1 MVIRGRQILPGGNA
15 PGAAILTP
23 PELFRKLDEEFH
35 FDGGPGLPFD
45 PCPYPRPD
53 GFDGTV
59 VPWGRASYVN
69 PPFGKPGFTKWVRK
83 ALAERDRG
91 NTVVLT
97 MPVYGWIAR
106 LLEARVETRV
116 RRDWWWETPDGER
129 RKPSQPLVVWVVRP
143 KPDVSGK
150 GGGSPP

>member
-1 MVIRGRQILPGGNA
+1 MSEYSERPIRPGGNA

-23 PELFRKLDEEFH
+23 KALYDALDAEFH
-35 FDGGPGLPFD
+35 FDFD

-59 VPWGRASYVN
+59 VPWGKASYVN
-69 PPFGKPGFTKWVRK
+69 PPFGPPGFTAWVKK
-83 ALAERDRG
+83 ALAESERG

-106 LLEARVETRV
+106 LLEAKVEARV
-116 RRDWWWETPDGER
+116 RRDWWWETPSGER
-129 RKPSQPLVVWVVRP
+129 RKPSQPLVAWVVRP
-143 KPDVSGK
+143 RKVA
-150 GGGSPP
+150 